1 MAGLFDALSSEQGLL
16 GLALL
21 QAASPKP
28 VRTGLGEG
36 LLQGVQLVQQDRNA
50 REDRAQRMRMQQM
63 QEQALLA
70 QLDERK
76 RAQDMQA
83 KRGQYLGRLDADQGP
98 PMQMTPAGAL
108 AAGLSPQEFGMLA
121 PQKADPM
128 AGLAKI
134 DPKDYTPDSFQQFM
148 QTRNP
153 GVLRA
158 AAKDQAPDD
167 FQRALAAAGIDPAS
181 PVARKLAMDRLTK
194 LSTHQPATQV
204 SVNTEKPLLNT
215 VAQGLGKQIDDSLGA
230 AKAATS
236 AISTAQTLRAAVD
249 SGKLVSG
256 PGATFRVLGLQVG
269 QMLGVGGKDGAEI
282 LANTRTAIKSMAQA
296 ELDAAQQ
303 MKGQGQITE
312 SERDIIRRAAAGNID
327 DLTAP
332 EIRLLSDAME
342 KTGRFKIAQ
351 HKNNVKGLANMPGA
365 APLLPF
371 YQVDE
376 PPAYQAPGGVDL
388 GGGFKL
394 KKGR

>member
-1 MAGLFDALSSEQGLL
+1 MGLLDTLTSEQGLL
-16 GLALL
+16 GLSLL
-21 QAASPKP
+21 AAAAPKER
-28 VRTGLGEG
+28 RTSIGEG
-36 LLQGVQLVQQDRNA
+36 LLMASQNVMQQRNA
-50 REDRAQRMRMQQM
+50 QEERAARMRMQQM
-63 QEQALLA
+63 QEQQLQMQLA
-70 QLDERK
+70 DRQRQQQQMEERS
-76 RAQDMQA
+76 R
-83 KRGQYLGRLDADQGP
+83 YLSRLDPNQGP
-98 PMQMTPAGAL
+98 PMQHTPAAGMAV
-108 AAGLSPQEFGMLA
+108 GLSPQENAMLM
-121 PQKADPM
+121 PQGDEKPLVLSPGQVAFRNGKPM
-128 AGLAKI
+128 FSV
-134 DPKDYTPDSFQQFM
+134 PKE
-148 QTRNP
+148 
-153 GVLRA
+153 
-158 AAKDQAPDD
+158 QAPDE
-167 FQRALAAAGIDPAS
+167 FERALRAAGIDPSS
-181 PVARKLAMDRLTK
+181 PVARKMAMDRLTK

-230 AKAATS
+230 ARAATS

-249 SGKLVSG
+249 SGKIVAG

-269 QMLGVGGKDGAEI
+269 QMLGVGGKNGAEI

-394 KKGR
+394 KK